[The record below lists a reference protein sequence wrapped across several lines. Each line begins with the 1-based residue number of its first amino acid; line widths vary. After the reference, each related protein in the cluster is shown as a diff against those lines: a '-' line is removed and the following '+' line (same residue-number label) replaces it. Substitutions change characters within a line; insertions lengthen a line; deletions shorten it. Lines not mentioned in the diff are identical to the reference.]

1 MSAITN
7 EQLYSEIEN
16 IKQEL
21 VRIRETVAQY
31 QVIQTA
37 HPYIVRIAGVQG
49 GEPIT
54 RNGYV
59 TVRTIV
65 EQTRL
70 GTTPAELV
78 EGHPPLA
85 LAEVYDALSYYYDHI
100 DEMEQIIAENNA
112 ALERA
117 IELSRQITATR
128 KNQKKASE
136 FAER

>member
-7 EQLYSEIEN
+7 EQLYSEIAS

-21 VRIRETVAQY
+21 KQLRETVAQY
-31 QVIQTA
+31 QVTQTT

-70 GTTPAELV
+70 GTTPQELV
-78 EGHPPLA
+78 DGHPPLS
-85 LAEVYDALSYYYDHI
+85 LAEFYDALSYYYDHTE
-100 DEMEQIIAENNA
+100 EMEEIFKGH
-112 ALERA
+112 RG
-117 IELSRQITATR
+117 IEFSKRITEAR
-128 KNQKKASE
+128 NKQKNLDE